1 MASANMMMWGS
12 VDEGKSIFADD
23 RVRPAMEALAKKLYW
38 QPSTVSPQLPVNELP
53 ADATEQDIPEDA
65 LRAAVEATGYHV
77 TAFRSEP
84 YEKKSLFH
92 RG

>member
-38 QPSTVSPQLPVNELP
+38 
-53 ADATEQDIPEDA
+53 
-65 LRAAVEATGYHV
+65 AAPPRCR
-77 TAFRSEP
+77 RSYP
-84 YEKKSLFH
+84 
-92 RG
+92 